1 MDSNEKLNMRTSIIN
16 HRLRRLILATLLS
29 ALVAGCGSGTIGSS
43 GGSLSG
49 DTLTGGGIGD
59 GGSVS
64 AGSDSQVYLAWNK
77 HPDPSTTGY
86 LVLYGSAPD
95 TATTVLTDLSIVTPG
110 FDLQAPSVTYLAWAN
125 LGLHPGDNV
134 CFRIRAYNPD
144 GLSDPSPG
152 VCTTV

>member
-1 MDSNEKLNMRTSIIN
+1 MDSNAKLNMRTSITN
-16 HRLRRLILATLLS
+16 QPLRRLLLAMLLS

-43 GGSLSG
+43 GSSLAG
-49 DTLTGGGIGD
+49 DTLVGGD
-59 GGSVS
+59 GS
-64 AGSDSQVYLAWNK
+64 AGSDSQVYLAWK
-77 HPDPSTTGY
+77 THPDPSATGY
-86 LVLYGSAPD
+86 LVLYGPTAD

-110 FDLQAPSVTYLAWAN
+110 FDPQAPSVTYLASAN
-125 LGLHPGDNV
+125 LGLRPGDNV